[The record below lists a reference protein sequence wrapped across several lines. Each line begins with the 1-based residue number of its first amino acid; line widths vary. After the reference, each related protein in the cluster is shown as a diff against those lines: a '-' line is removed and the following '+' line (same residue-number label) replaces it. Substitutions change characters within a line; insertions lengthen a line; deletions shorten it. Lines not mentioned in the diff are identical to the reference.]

1 MDARKARVLYLAV
14 ADGRGHLMRA
24 HLLRGLLGGAG
35 LGVDIVTTSH
45 AGQAFLAG
53 LGTPAALLPG
63 GFQLLFDDRHRMLA
77 GRTERRL
84 AAYLASPRGLARDAA
99 RLVRLGAG
107 ARFVVNDSLH
117 PAALWLAAAPRLAR
131 APRVVNVHGD
141 NLWRAAIQNFEGR
154 LPDWL
159 SGGFGRLLQAI
170 DARAFG
176 GIVHSLAAA
185 DRPGRRDGPNRF
197 RLPPL
202 VAAPRRTRAAVRS
215 ALGLSEHDRLAAIYL
230 NPHFRDPRLAARL
243 EIALAQ
249 RGVRFYGV
257 SEPWA
262 GRPGWRAFD
271 PDFGD
276 VVAASDLLVSGAGVA
291 ALEQARRAAVP
302 LLALRG
308 EQPEQALNLA
318 QAVASGTDARAVD
331 VDDPTALCRAIAAL
345 TTAAPA
351 ARALPDEH
359 ARVRRLWT
367 DVFLSLATPSKEER
381 RGIRSEEPD
390 DRPGAGDQ
398 QPRERRRRP
407 RRRRTEPR
415 PSARQAARADTSA
428 GLAR

>member
-63 GFQLLFDDRHRMLA
+63 GFQLLFDDRHHMLA

-99 RLVRLGAG
+99 RLVRLGTG

-215 ALGLSEHDRLAAIYL
+215 ALGLSERDRLAAIYL

-243 EIALAQ
+243 ETALAQ

-276 VVAASDLLVSGAGVA
+276 VVAASDSIGVGRGRRRAGAGPTGGGAAARAARRTTRTGPEPGAGRLIGDGRARGRRRRSHGALPGDRRAHHRGASGAGA
-291 ALEQARRAAVP
+291 PRRA
-302 LLALRG
+302 R
-308 EQPEQALNLA
+308 
-318 QAVASGTDARAVD
+318 ARPAAVD
-331 VDDPTALCRAIAAL
+331 RCFPVTGDT
-345 TTAAPA
+345 
-351 ARALPDEH
+351 EQGG
-359 ARVRRLWT
+359 
-367 DVFLSLATPSKEER
+367 ATWNQK
-381 RGIRSEEPD
+381 
-390 DRPGAGDQ
+390 
-398 QPRERRRRP
+398 
-407 RRRRTEPR
+407 
-415 PSARQAARADTSA
+415 
-428 GLAR
+428 